1 VAVPELS
8 PIGWAL
14 RPLRRYAEFS
24 GRSPRAEF
32 WWFFPFL
39 MPVFLATWLGVI
51 IAIGS
56 TVSVG
61 DAGVGSTADAK
72 ASDATDLAL
81 GLGVIFLGLCWL
93 ALIVP
98 TVAVQT
104 RRLHD
109 TNRSGWWIGAFYLP
123 YAACIALLI
132 GSAVSAAIAGSGA
145 PAQSDGLLL
154 NSAVVLWL
162 LLFLY
167 SLVLLVFFSLPG
179 TEGPNRFG
187 DDPYGAKLER
197 IFA

>member
-1 VAVPELS
+1 MS
-8 PIGWAL
+8 PIVWAL

-24 GRSPRAEF
+24 GRSSRAEF
-32 WWFFPFL
+32 WWFSPL
-39 MPVFLATWLGVI
+39 LLLVFLATWIGLLV
-51 IAIGS
+51 ALGS

-61 DAGVGSTADAK
+61 TDAGANSQTGAES
-72 ASDATDLAL
+72 SDATDFAL
-81 GLGVIFLGLCWL
+81 GAGVIFLGLIWL

-98 TVAVQT
+98 TVALQV

-123 YAACIALLI
+123 YAACIILLI
-132 GSAVSAAIAGSGA
+132 GSAVTAAIGGAA
-145 PAQSDGLLL
+145 PAQPDGVLL

-167 SLVLLVFFSLPG
+167 SIVLLVFFSLPG

-187 DDPYGAKLER
+187 DDPSGPKLEH